1 MGRNSG
7 HPMGFIIPS
16 QEHAGRARCD
26 RTVGKAV
33 GDGYARQNAIVV
45 EKHQFGSIRRLGH
58 RAPPLLKIGRRGFV

>member
-1 MGRNSG
+1 VVLRAGG
-7 HPMGFIIPS
+7 GFGTYSVTATGCWNGS
-16 QEHAGRARCD
+16 QEHAEGARCD

-58 RAPPLLKIGRRGFV
+58 RAPPF